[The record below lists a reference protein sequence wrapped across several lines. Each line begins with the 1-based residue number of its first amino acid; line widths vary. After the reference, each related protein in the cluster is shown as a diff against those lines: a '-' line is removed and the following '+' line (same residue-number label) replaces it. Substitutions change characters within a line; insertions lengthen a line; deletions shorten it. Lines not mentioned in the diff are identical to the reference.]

1 LVRTIRRQVSSLVYD
16 SLKMR
21 NRTHQ

>member
-1 LVRTIRRQVSSLVYD
+1 MAKK

-21 NRTHQ
+21 NRNKY